1 MRQTWSFAMTS
12 FRLPGAFALL
22 LATTAAAQ
30 TTGKPLNLK
39 LPPSALPAASASAA
53 KPSSS
58 EPGLYYGDTS
68 GRTAADEAQ
77 ATDAAS
83 ACDDATYNDAQVHGS
98 VSTGVVAGSHVSG
111 NYQGASVNIS
121 KALGSCEHPTGG
133 IDFSVSGSE
142 GHFHG
147 RGRGH

>member
-1 MRQTWSFAMTS
+1 MRSQLFPSI
-12 FRLPGAFALL
+12 L
-22 LATTAAAQ
+22 LAAMLSLPAWAQ
-30 TTGKPLNLK
+30 TARQPLNLK
-39 LPPSALPAASASAA
+39 LPPSDLPAASASTAR
-53 KPSSS
+53 PSSA
-58 EPGLYYGDTS
+58 PGVYYGDTS
-68 GRTAADEAQ
+68 GRTAADDAL
-77 ATDAAS
+77 AADAANT
-83 ACDDATYNDAQVHGS
+83 CDDATYNDAQVHGS

-133 IDFSVSGSE
+133 VNFSVSGSN